1 MGYSDHS
8 LAATITHDTLWT
20 SVPGTPLFKHKLG
33 PNGKSY
39 PETFLHCPSL
49 RGHMYSGISFSGLYD
64 IRWMEVQPNYT
75 CILCMCNS
83 KILQV
88 KTHQFQGR
96 M

>member
-1 MGYSDHS
+1 
-8 LAATITHDTLWT
+8 
-20 SVPGTPLFKHKLG
+20 
-33 PNGKSY
+33 
-39 PETFLHCPSL
+39 
-49 RGHMYSGISFSGLYD
+49 MYSWISFSGLYG